1 MNLGNTSLAFRFH
14 PLAIATAIS
23 LAAAYPLALAL
34 VLRHREVRI
43 ASKNTSKEKLPL
55 RFILKYAT
63 GHQIASFYTGIAL
76 ALIAVGWPLGD
87 LARKYSLLAYLLS
100 NSMLMLGTIPL
111 ILLAFPKWFYAEI
124 TRGKFIDGFARQTTR
139 PIPSTIIFT
148 TAVIFS
154 MAPSVVEAQ
163 SSSQVIWDLYH
174 LVLVCSAAIMWL
186 TALNLLPGLQG
197 LSSLGRVAFLF
208 AQSLLPTFPA
218 LVLVFA
224 RHSMYR
230 PFMFEAPRIG
240 LTSLADQQLAGGVVK
255 LIAIVVFWSV
265 AATILARASRDEE
278 HGIDLDQITWD
289 DIEREL
295 NRSSPMQESE
305 QET

>member
-14 PLAIATAIS
+14 PLAIAIAIS
-23 LAAAYPLALAL
+23 LSAAYPL
-34 VLRHREVRI
+34 VLTQVRHHREIRI
-43 ASKNTSKEKLPL
+43 ASKSASNEKLPL
-55 RFILKYAT
+55 RFILNNAT

-100 NSMLMLGTIPL
+100 NSMLMLGTTPL

-124 TRGKFIDGFARQTTR
+124 TRGKFIDGIVRQTTR
-139 PIPSTIIFT
+139 PIPSTLIFT
-148 TAVIFS
+148 TAVITS
-154 MAPSVVEAQ
+154 MVPSVVKAQ
-163 SSSQVIWDLYH
+163 SSSQFVWDLYH
-174 LVLVCSAAIMWL
+174 VVLVCSAAIMWL
-186 TALNLLPGLQG
+186 TALNLLPGLRG

-240 LTSLADQQLAGGVVK
+240 LTSLADQQLAGGVIK
-255 LIAIVVFWSV
+255 LISIVVFWSV
-265 AATILARASRDEE
+265 AATILARASTDEE
-278 HGIDLDQITWD
+278 HGIDVDQITWD

-295 NRSSPMQESE
+295 KRSSSLEESQQEN
-305 QET
+305 